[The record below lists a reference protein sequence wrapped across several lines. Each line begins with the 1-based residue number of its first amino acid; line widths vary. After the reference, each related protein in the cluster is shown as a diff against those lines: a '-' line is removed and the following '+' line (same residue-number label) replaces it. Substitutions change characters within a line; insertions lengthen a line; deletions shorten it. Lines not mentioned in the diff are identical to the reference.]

1 MQKTQRKLLDMAN
14 SMGISDRIL
23 RMADRRNKGDAMI
36 VYGGMVRNQLLVFD
50 LLFVCVLQHLTL

>member
-23 RMADRRNKGDAMI
+23 KMADRRNKGDAMI
-36 VYGGMVRNQLLVFD
+36 IYGGMVRLAWRFGCCCARS
-50 LLFVCVLQHLTL
+50 CV

>member
-23 RMADRRNKGDAMI
+23 KMADRRNKGDAMI
-36 VYGGMVRNQLLVFD
+36 IYGGMVRISFQTFQLKLK
-50 LLFVCVLQHLTL
+50 LKWL

>member
-23 RMADRRNKGDAMI
+23 KMADRRNKGDAMI
-36 VYGGMVRNQLLVFD
+36 IYGGMVRFGAWSWSCLGCSLCGF
-50 LLFVCVLQHLTL
+50 